1 MSLVSLDLED
11 LAEIFPDLEVEK
23 RPQRRA
29 PLRLTFPDLS
39 KGYIP
44 KRGLLF
50 SSFVH
55 EIAVAVIIFIT
66 LNYHRVELQ
75 KPKLLTQM
83 IDLRAGGNITYLPT
97 LGGGEEGSGHQGG
110 SPGVSH
116 AASAPAHSRASK
128 GVAYPGPQPIISDS
142 PNPTSRAQTVLHPA
156 PEKPKVLKQFVPL
169 PNIVK
174 MGHSAVSLP
183 KDLVAENT
191 RLPAFNPERA
201 PLEPSIEHP
210 NLTLPEPET
219 QAPLRPAREAKRA
232 KANAVAAPKI
242 SHLPTN
248 GEELD
253 TIVALS
259 PTPAM
264 PDQAPKLPDGEA
276 RGQFAVSTEA
286 NITKENTPG
295 SKKEGE
301 IAGAAIGKQAGNGT
315 GNAVEI
321 AVGSGTGTSSATGI
335 AGGGGGNGTGLGE
348 GSGSGKGGSGNGSA
362 RGSGSGSGTG
372 AGPGTIAGSGTGSGS
387 GAGKGSFSGITIQ
400 RGSTANLG
408 VSVAATPH
416 AKVSIPSQNAYG
428 MTVVSLANAGGGLPD
443 LGLFQDGQVFTVYVD
458 MRATAEDPA
467 PSWTFQYA
475 LLNPSPGQGKEQGV
489 APPYPLVKPIPKL
502 PRDLVLKYLQD
513 QVLVYGV
520 LETDGVLHGLEVKKT
535 PHPLFNRPILMALE
549 KWKFRPAQLN
559 GQPVAIKVLVGVPVL
574 PLE

>member
-1 MSLVSLDLED
+1 MSLVSLDPED
-11 LAEIFPDLEVEK
+11 LAEIFPELETEK

-39 KGYIP
+39 KFHFP
-44 KRGLLF
+44 KRGLLL
-50 SSFVH
+50 SSFAH
-55 EIAVAVIIFIT
+55 EIALAIVVFLT
-66 LNYHRVELQ
+66 LNYHRTELQ

-83 IDLRAGGNITYLPT
+83 IDLRAGGSITYLPT
-97 LGGGEEGSGHQGG
+97 LGGGEEGSGHEGG

-128 GVAYPGPQPIISDS
+128 GVAFPGPQPIISDS
-142 PNPTSRAQTVLHPA
+142 PNPTSQNQTVLHPA

-174 MGHSAVSLP
+174 MGHSALALP

-191 RLPAFNPERA
+191 KLPAFNPERV
-201 PLEPSIEHP
+201 PLEPSVEHP
-210 NLTLPEPET
+210 NLTIPEPET
-219 QAPLRPAREAKRA
+219 PAPLRPAREAKRA

-264 PDQAPKLPDGEA
+264 PDQAAKLPDGEA

-286 NITKENTPG
+286 NVTNESAPG
-295 SKKEGE
+295 SKKEGPVT
-301 IAGAAIGKQAGNGT
+301 GAAIGKQAGAGT
-315 GNAVEI
+315 GDTVEI
-321 AVGSGTGTSSATGI
+321 AVGSGIGGASTTA
-335 AGGGGGNGTGLGE
+335 AGGGGGTGTGIGE
-348 GSGSGKGGSGNGSA
+348 GVGSGKGGRGNGNA
-362 RGSGSGSGTG
+362 RGSGSGAGTG
-372 AGPGTIAGSGTGSGS
+372 TGPGTMAGSGTGAGS

-408 VSVAATPH
+408 VTVQATPK
-416 AKVSIPSQNAYG
+416 AKISIPSQNAYG

-443 LGLFQDGQVFTVYVD
+443 LGLFQDGQVYTVYVD
-458 MRATAEDPA
+458 MRATADDPA

-475 LLNPSPGQGKEQGV
+475 LLHPSGEGKDEGV
-489 APPYPLVKPIPKL
+489 APPYPLSKQVPKL

-513 QVLVYGV
+513 QVLVYAV
-520 LETDGVLHGLEVKKT
+520 LETDGVLHGLEVKKS
-535 PHPLFNRPILMALE
+535 PHPLFNRPILAALE
-549 KWKFRPAQLN
+549 NWKFRPAKLN
-559 GQPVAIKVLVGVPVL
+559 GQTVPIKVLVGVPVL

>member
-11 LAEIFPDLEVEK
+11 LAEIFPELEVEK

-39 KGYIP
+39 KFHVP

-55 EIAVAVIIFIT
+55 EIGLALIIFLT
-66 LNYHRVELQ
+66 LNYHRTELQ

-83 IDLRAGGNITYLPT
+83 IDLRAGGSITYLPT

-110 SPGVSH
+110 SPGISH
-116 AASAPAHSRASK
+116 AASAPSHSRASK
-128 GVAYPGPQPIISDS
+128 GIAYPGPQPIISE
-142 PNPTSRAQTVLHPA
+142 PNPTSQNQTVLHPA

-174 MGHSAVSLP
+174 MGHSALALP
-183 KDLVAENT
+183 KDLVAENSK
-191 RLPAFNPERA
+191 LPAFNPERV

-210 NLTLPEPET
+210 NLMLPEPET
-219 QAPLRPAREAKRA
+219 QAPLKPAREAKHA

-276 RGQFAVSTEA
+276 RGQFAVSPQA
-286 NITKENTPG
+286 NVTKENTPG
-295 SKKEGE
+295 SKKDGPVT
-301 IAGAAIGKQAGNGT
+301 GAAIGQQPGNGS

-321 AVGSGTGTSSATGI
+321 TVGSGTGTASTSAV
-335 AGGGGGNGTGLGE
+335 AGGGGGTGTGIGE
-348 GSGSGKGGSGNGSA
+348 GTGSGKGGTANGTA
-362 RGSGSGSGTG
+362 RGSGTGSGTG
-372 AGPGTIAGSGTGSGS
+372 IGPGTMAGSGTGSGS

-443 LGLFQDGQVFTVYVD
+443 LGLFPDGQVYTVYVD
-458 MRATAEDPA
+458 MRATADDPA

-475 LLNPSPGQGKEQGV
+475 LLDATAVGKEQGV
-489 APPYPLVKPIPKL
+489 APPYPIAKQIPKL

-513 QVLVYGV
+513 QVLVYAV
-520 LETDGVLHGLEVKKT
+520 LETDGVLHGLEVKKS
-535 PHPLFNRPILMALE
+535 PHPLFNRPILIALE
-549 KWKFRPAQLN
+549 KWRFRPAQLN